1 MSLAVAFLFHSFI
14 GPPVACVDRC
24 ENYVGVSVVMS
35 VCLLLAAMDVE
46 SNYMPEEVIILR
58 GRDVRRMGDRDQ
70 IGLMGFRN
78 QTRAEQFFANRSL
91 LPKTVVF

>member
-1 MSLAVAFLFHSFI
+1 MGPSVAL
-14 GPPVACVDRC
+14 CVDRC
-24 ENYVGVSVVMS
+24 ENYMNVSVVIS

-58 GRDVRRMGDRDQ
+58 GRDGRRMGDRDQ

-78 QTRAEQFFANRSL
+78 QTRAHEFLVNRLLCQKPLFSKRSL
-91 LPKTVVF
+91 RI

>member
-1 MSLAVAFLFHSFI
+1 
-14 GPPVACVDRC
+14 
-24 ENYVGVSVVMS
+24 MS